1 MVHKNVGTSAF
12 LAHASCTAAEEGEM
26 FTRADRYGRC
36 SEGLHTSISLFET
49 IWITVGVNS
58 SIGSSLD

>member
-12 LAHASCTAAEEGEM
+12 LAHALCTAAEEGEM